1 MGKGKDISRGIT
13 NPDGKAS
20 SVKLGERIEEIV
32 PDNTLPTDDPTARRA
47 QGCLLGQFA
56 GDALGSMVEFKS
68 AADIRRLYPDG
79 LRLIG
84 PSPVWRT
91 LPGQPTDDSELAL
104 ALSRSLV
111 AVGDFEAE
119 AVAGAYVD
127 WLATD
132 PFDVG
137 NTIGYALRVLRGAR
151 TWGGNLVRA
160 ARDAGPG
167 PSEANGA
174 MMRQS
179 PLAIFGAAL
188 PSDTLDRHV
197 RDDTAL
203 THPHQVC
210 QDASAAFIGALAAV
224 IRDGLNAEAAYEVA
238 RAWDRE
244 HGSSPTVTA
253 TLAAARTGPPA
264 FGRNP
269 GHVLVALQNAFFQ
282 ALHATTLEEG
292 LVATV
297 MGGGDT
303 DTNGAIAG
311 ALLGAL
317 HGRDAIPQ
325 QWRQAVVACRPQQG
339 TPGVRQPRP
348 EAYWPI
354 DALELADQLM
364 GIGRALAADTIARK
378 PSSSLTTSDPR

>member
-1 MGKGKDISRGIT
+1 M
-13 NPDGKAS
+13 PDH
-20 SVKLGERIEEIV
+20 
-32 PDNTLPTDDPTARRA
+32 TLPTDDPIARRA
-47 QGCLLGQFA
+47 RGCLLGQFA

-84 PSPVWRT
+84 TSPVWRT

-104 ALSRSLV
+104 ALARSLV
-111 AVGDFEAE
+111 VVGDFEAE

-127 WLATD
+127 WLASI

-137 NTIGYALRVLRGAR
+137 NTIGHALGALSR
-151 TWGGNLVRA
+151 ARAKGGSLVQA
-160 ARDAGPG
+160 ARDAGPST
-167 PSEANGA
+167 SEANGA
-174 MMRQS
+174 LMRQS

-188 PSDTLDRHV
+188 PSAALDRHI
-197 RDDTAL
+197 RADTVL

-210 QDASAAFIGALAAV
+210 QDASAAFAVALAAV
-224 IRDGLNAEAAYEVA
+224 IRDGLSGETAYEAAC
-238 RAWDRE
+238 AWDRE

-253 TLAAARTGPPA
+253 TLAAARTSPPE
-264 FGRNP
+264 FGRNS

-282 ALHATTLEEG
+282 ALHAAGFEEG
-292 LVATV
+292 VTATV

-317 HGRDAIPQ
+317 HGPDAIPP
-325 QWRQAVVACRPQQG
+325 QWREAVLTCRPQQG
-339 TPGVRQPRP
+339 TPGVLQPRP
-348 EAYWPI
+348 EVYWPI
-354 DALELADQLM
+354 DAGELAGKLLR
-364 GIGRALAADTIARK
+364 IGRARA
-378 PSSSLTTSDPR
+378 S